1 MTHLYAPPP
10 NARRAGEVLEEMAAQ
25 QQAKL
30 ERAQARAVS
39 IPEGEISTEMLG
51 QICRENTGFA
61 INTLLEI
68 IEDPEKPAAVRKAAA
83 DTIIE
88 RGHGKVQPDQPT
100 SAAITIVINKFNNSE
115 PETIMIEGKNE
126 TLING

>member
-1 MTHLYAPPP
+1 MSHLYAPPP

-25 QQAKL
+25 QQTKL

-88 RGHGKVQPDQPT
+88 RGHGKMQNDVPN
-100 SAAITIVINKFNNSE
+100 AGGVTIVIQRFASDSQ
-115 PETIMIEGKNE
+115 ETITIDS
-126 TLING
+126 